1 MMIATLTPQA
11 FVAKWRNASVTER
24 AASQSHFNDLCELIG
39 HQKPLEA
46 DPHGEWFAFEKGAS
60 KATGGDGWADVWKR
74 GCFAWEYK
82 GKHANLDKAYGQ
94 LLLYSGALANPP
106 LLIVSDMDTIRI
118 HTHFTNTVKV
128 MHVLTLDDLLLPEK
142 LDLLRL
148 AFNDPEKLRSPITT
162 THVTQQAAEKFATI
176 ARILRRF
183 ENQPPQVAHFLIRL
197 LFCLFAED
205 VGILPDRLFTRLVT
219 RPKQNATMFAEQL
232 QQLFAAMATGGYFG
246 VETIMHVDG
255 GLFNDDATLLM
266 DSQSL
271 AVLAEVSR
279 LDWAAIEPAIF
290 GTLFQRGLDPDERAQ
305 LGAHFTSEEDIL
317 LVVEPVLMAPLRRR
331 WAVVKAEAEAKAQ
344 KRDAAQ
350 GKARAKLAAELFALL
365 RGFRAEL
372 AAVQVLDAAC
382 GSGNFLY
389 VSLRLLLDLEKEVIN
404 LAAALGDSLSW
415 PTVSPEQLHGI
426 EINPYA
432 YELAQVTIWI
442 GYIQWWRDNG
452 FGLPQEPI
460 LKPLEAIRLMDA
472 VLAYDADG
480 KPVEPVWP
488 EAYAIIGNPPFLG
501 GNKIRK
507 ELGDQYVDALFKLY
521 EGRVPAFADLVCYW
535 FEKSRAQ
542 IVAGKAK
549 RVGLLA
555 TQAIRGGVNRSVLER
570 IKQSGEIFWA
580 YSDRNWILDGAT
592 VHVSMVGFDGG
603 HEKNRELNGKSTTSI
618 NANLT
623 TSTDVTQAAQLNEN
637 LGVCFIGSKKA
648 GAFDIDWETAKR
660 LLEAPTNPNGR
671 PNSDVVFR
679 WVNGIMLTNRGSS
692 RWIIYFGDLPEAEA
706 ALYEEPFEFVKKNV
720 YAERQQNNE
729 ERARLK
735 WWQHRRPATEMWTAT
750 RRCERYIATPR
761 VSKHRLFVWV
771 EAGMLPDDGVYVFA
785 RDDDYFFGMLHSRLH
800 ELWARA
806 TGTQLR
812 EAESG
817 FRYTPTTTFE
827 TFPFPWPPGQEPAG
841 DPRVEAIA
849 EAARELVA
857 LRDAWLNPAGASEAE
872 LKKRTLT
879 NLYNARPTWL
889 ELAHRKL
896 DAAVLTAYGWP
907 ADLSDEEILARLLAL
922 NLERAGVG

>member
-60 KATGGDGWADVWKR
+60 KATGGEGWADVWKR

-82 GKHANLDKAYGQ
+82 GKHANLDRAYGQ

-128 MHVLTLDDLLLPEK
+128 THVLTLDDLLLPEK

-205 VGILPDRLFTRLVT
+205 VGILPAGLFTRLVT

-232 QQLFAAMATGGYFG
+232 RQLFAAMATGGYFG
-246 VETIMHVDG
+246 VDTIPHVDG
-255 GLFNDDATLLM
+255 GLFNDDAALLM

-290 GTLFQRGLDPDERAQ
+290 GTLFQRGLDPAERAQ
-305 LGAHFTSEEDIL
+305 LGAHFTSEKDIL

-331 WAVVKAEAEAKAQ
+331 WAEVKAEAEAKAE
-344 KRDAAQ
+344 KRDAAH
-350 GKARAKLAAELFALL
+350 GKVRVKLAAELFALL
-365 RGFRAEL
+365 RGFREEL
-372 AAVQVLDAAC
+372 AAIQVLDAAC

-415 PTVSPEQLHGI
+415 PTVSPKQLHGI

-432 YELAQVTIWI
+432 YELAQTTIWI
-442 GYIQWWRDNG
+442 GYIQWLRDNG
-452 FGLPQEPI
+452 FGLPEEPI

-501 GNKIRK
+501 DKKMRAQ
-507 ELGDQYVDALFKLY
+507 LGDEYVDALRALY
-521 EGRVPAFADLVCYW
+521 ENRIPGQSDLVCYW
-535 FEKSRAQ
+535 FEKARSMIEAD
-542 IVAGKAK
+542 KTK

-555 TQAIRGGVNRSVLER
+555 TNSIRTGANRKTLER
-570 IKQSGEIFWA
+570 VKMSGDIFMAW
-580 YSDRNWILDGAT
+580 SDRPWILDGAA
-592 VHVSMVGFDGG
+592 VRVSLVGFD
-603 HEKNRELNGKSTTSI
+603 
-618 NANLT
+618 
-623 TSTDVTQAAQLNEN
+623 D
-637 LGVCFIGSKKA
+637 GSQQERFLD
-648 GAFDIDWETAKR
+648 GLEVQQITPDLRSDIDLSHVYSLKENAGIGFVGVTKKGPFEIEDETAY
-660 LLEAPTNPNGR
+660 LMLAAPLNPNGR
-671 PNSDVVFR
+671 PNSDVIR
-679 WVNGIMLTNRGSS
+679 QWVNAADLVQASRGM
-692 RWIIYFGDLPEAEA
+692 WIIDFGTGTTEEEA
-706 ALYEEPFEFVKKNV
+706 ALYEMPFEYVKSQVKPFRDTVRNIQ
-720 YAERQQNNE
+720 ERTH
-729 ERARLK
+729 
-735 WWQHRRPATEMWTAT
+735 WWLHGRPAPAFRTAI
-750 RRCERYIATPR
+750 EGLGRYIATPTVAKYR
-761 VSKHRLFVWV
+761 VFVWLDERV
-771 EAGMLPDDGVYVFA
+771 LPTHGISAFA
-785 RDDDYFFGMLHSRLH
+785 RNDDYFFGVLHSRPH
-800 ELWARA
+800 ELWS
-806 TGTQLR
+806 LR
-812 EAESG
+812 KGNWMGVGNDPS
-817 FRYTPTTTFE
+817 YTPSTCFE

-857 LRDAWLNPAGASEAE
+857 LRDAWLHPAGASEAE
-872 LKKRTLT
+872 LKPRTLT

-889 ELAHRKL
+889 ALAHRKL
-896 DAAVLTAYGWP
+896 DAAVLAAYGWP
-907 ADLSDEEILARLLAL
+907 ADLSDEDILARLLAL
-922 NLERAGVG
+922 NLERAGAE